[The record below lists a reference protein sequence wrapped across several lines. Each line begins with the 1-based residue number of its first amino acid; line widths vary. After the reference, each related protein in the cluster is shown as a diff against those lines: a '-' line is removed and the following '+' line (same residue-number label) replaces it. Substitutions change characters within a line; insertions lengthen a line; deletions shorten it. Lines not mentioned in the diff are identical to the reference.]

1 MNKQNIIV
9 GLLFVVL
16 LTLNFTIKPY
26 LRQRDTVRIIETV
39 LTHWENGDLTLA
51 MPYWE
56 HEVDSPPVYNLLAYE
71 VGKGKVSRNNG
82 RYSAQIIATLN
93 FPPGNPLPSGK
104 KWIFELIKT
113 RYGWK
118 ITDFHILRN

>member
-26 LRQRDTVRIIETV
+26 LRQRDTVRIIEAV

-51 MPYWE
+51 IPTGKIKLT
-56 HEVDSPPVYNLLAYE
+56 HLLF
-71 VGKGKVSRNNG
+71 
-82 RYSAQIIATLN
+82 T
-93 FPPGNPLPSGK
+93 
-104 KWIFELIKT
+104 T
-113 RYGWK
+113 C
-118 ITDFHILRN
+118 